1 MSNFNARVAQ
11 VKLQNYNTPPQNLPQ
26 FQNPFLLLSDTE
38 ALNQILKDKGGSP
51 NVPAVNETPYIPPA
65 DMPTGLNPTN
75 PRNPSGLVPT
85 DPSNPTGLNPVDQ
98 PAGLVPTAQPS
109 DPISPPESEPS
120 APISGGAG
128 RSHPSESMPNRF
140 ANLED
145 EEGDMDDAAH
155 SGNGGPPP
163 PASET
168 DLTENVDDD
177 EGHGG
182 SATTPPSAS
191 NAVIANSPHGAG
203 DTLTKRLRTRTAN
216 YDGHTSASI
225 MGRNPDP
232 NTVVTATH
240 PPIVPATR
248 LTNHVGVSNSIIS
261 SLYDSLTASQKN
273 RITTDAGSSS
283 MLRSSTNPAFQN
295 LLPASV
301 RNNKSIQTYRI
312 TSAGNIYAYA
322 YYADK
327 KPIYI
332 GNWRESYAVTNP
344 PFNQPNNPH
353 GTARRAPPVSTNLG
367 NTGTRFN
374 QP

>member
-1 MSNFNARVAQ
+1 
-11 VKLQNYNTPPQNLPQ
+11 
-26 FQNPFLLLSDTE
+26 
-38 ALNQILKDKGGSP
+38 
-51 NVPAVNETPYIPPA
+51 
-65 DMPTGLNPTN
+65 
-75 PRNPSGLVPT
+75 
-85 DPSNPTGLNPVDQ
+85 
-98 PAGLVPTAQPS
+98 
-109 DPISPPESEPS
+109 
-120 APISGGAG
+120 
-128 RSHPSESMPNRF
+128 MPNRF
-140 ANLED
+140 ANLDDED
-145 EEGDMDDAAH
+145 GDMDDAAH

-163 PASET
+163 PAAET
-168 DLTENVDDD
+168 DLTENIDDG

-191 NAVIANSPHGAG
+191 NAVIANSPQGAG

-232 NTVVTATH
+232 NTEVTATH

-248 LTNHVGVSNSIIS
+248 LTNHVGVSNSTIS

-273 RITTDAGSSS
+273 RITTNAGTSS

-353 GTARRAPPVSTNLG
+353 GTTRRAAPVSTNLG
-367 NTGTRFN
+367 NTGSRYN

>member
-51 NVPAVNETPYIPPA
+51 NVPAVSETPYIPPV
-65 DMPTGLNPTN
+65 DMPSGLNPTN
-75 PRNPSGLVPT
+75 PSNPTGLVPT

-98 PAGLVPTAQPS
+98 PAGLVPTAQP
-109 DPISPPESEPS
+109 ESQPS

-140 ANLED
+140 ANLD
-145 EEGDMDDAAH
+145 DDAAH

-182 SATTPPSAS
+182 SAITPPSAS
-191 NAVIANSPHGAG
+191 NSVIANSPHGAG

-225 MGRNPDP
+225 AGRHPDP
-232 NTVVTATH
+232 NTEVTATH

-273 RITTDAGSSS
+273 RIITDAGSSS

-322 YYADK
+322 YYAGN

-353 GTARRAPPVSTNLG
+353 GTTRRAPPVSTNLG

>member
-51 NVPAVNETPYIPPA
+51 NVPAVNETPYIPPV
-65 DMPTGLNPTN
+65 DMPSGLNPTN
-75 PRNPSGLVPT
+75 PRNPTGLIPT
-85 DPSNPTGLNPVDQ
+85 NPSNPTGLTPVDQ
-98 PAGLVPTAQPS
+98 PAGLVPTAQP
-109 DPISPPESEPS
+109 ESQPS

-140 ANLED
+140 ANLDDED
-145 EEGDMDDAAH
+145 GDMDDAAH

-163 PASET
+163 PAAET
-168 DLTENVDDD
+168 DLTENIDD

-182 SATTPPSAS
+182 SATTPASAS
-191 NAVIANSPHGAG
+191 NSVIANSPQGAG